1 MKQRQIEIFH
11 ILMNNQAAKISMI
24 LDLYGISRRTL
35 FYDVRE
41 INYNIAHYGTI
52 YTNKQNMILK
62 WEEVDAI
69 AKIEDSFLNPYFKTS
84 HRKTLILYDLME
96 YPDLTLDDLV
106 QKWMLANQPPKLI
119 LERNLYTNR

>member
-11 ILMNNQAAKISMI
+11 ILMNNQAAEISMI

-41 INYNIAHYGTI
+41 INYNIAPYGTI

-69 AKIEDSFLNPYFKTS
+69 AKIEDSFLNP
-84 HRKTLILYDLME
+84 L
-96 YPDLTLDDLV
+96 
-106 QKWMLANQPPKLI
+106 MLAYK
-119 LERNLYTNR
+119 